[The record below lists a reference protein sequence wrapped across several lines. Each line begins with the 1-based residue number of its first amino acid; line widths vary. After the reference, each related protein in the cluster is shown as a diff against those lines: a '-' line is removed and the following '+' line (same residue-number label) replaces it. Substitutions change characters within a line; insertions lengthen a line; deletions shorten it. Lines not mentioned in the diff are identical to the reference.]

1 MRVPYQRLLYIL
13 ILEWEEIKEILI
25 EKILNNDV
33 NFFKELM
40 EGSVIRF
47 IGVVFPDTSKNID
60 SRTKFSGSSVNIFLS
75 KDYFA
80 FESMNFSL
88 VDKEQLVEVVI
99 THNPKTYS
107 RTNLS
112 YEIDENYEILSENF
126 YNDNDAEEIRG
137 INNIISNFYL
147 FCKKAMEL

>member
-1 MRVPYQRLLYIL
+1 MRVPYQRLLNIL